1 MTNRSGCTG
10 HRSSSPGSSRP
21 RRAALRSLAAMSR
34 STTGFSP
41 SGLLTAGPS
50 RTELLCSRAPIMRRA
65 CVSSSGSPM
74 APWQDD
80 APSWRDDE
88 FWLDVDDEDLLDE
101 WLDDLSVPSDETGM
115 V

>member
-1 MTNRSGCTG
+1 
-10 HRSSSPGSSRP
+10 
-21 RRAALRSLAAMSR
+21 
-34 STTGFSP
+34 
-41 SGLLTAGPS
+41 
-50 RTELLCSRAPIMRRA
+50 
-65 CVSSSGSPM
+65 M